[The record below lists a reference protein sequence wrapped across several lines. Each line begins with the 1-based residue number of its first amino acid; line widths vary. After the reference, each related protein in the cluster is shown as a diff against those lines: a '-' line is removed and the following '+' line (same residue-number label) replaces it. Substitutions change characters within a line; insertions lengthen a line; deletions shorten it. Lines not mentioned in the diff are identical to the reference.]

1 MTIQAA
7 TQSRALVFDFSVALV
22 DAAEAVLV
30 LLVAIFYLL
39 FESLQ
44 KVKCFVTRA
53 LNGADDTVCFRILRL
68 LHLLFDDAAV
78 LSLIL
83 LALVQRR
90 VLAAAGTRELVYYV
104 AERALPFVEGRF
116 SLGIAGLLHK
126 YFLKLDLL
134 GHAFVALLV

>member
-1 MTIQAA
+1 MTIQTAIN
-7 TQSRALVFDFSVALV
+7 QRALVFDLGVALV
-22 DAAEAVLV
+22 DALEAVLV

-44 KVKCFVTRA
+44 KVICLVTRA

-83 LALVQRR
+83 LALVQ
-90 VLAAAGTRELVYYV
+90 G
-104 AERALPFVEGRF
+104 
-116 SLGIAGLLHK
+116 
-126 YFLKLDLL
+126 
-134 GHAFVALLV
+134 